1 MKISELISY
10 IRGVRP
16 EAPATAL
23 PDAVIYSF
31 VNEIEGLVQTE
42 VLLLSSADIITYAP
56 SETEDPVLLVAA
68 PHDKIYRAYVSAMV
82 DFANGEYARYQNG
95 MELFNEWWQEFQ
107 SWYALRYDPASGRG
121 EERGYYVSAY
131 AIAVKHGFTGTEEEW
146 TSALEASI
154 AAAAEEAAAAGA
166 SAAAAKDSAAKAA
179 AALTR
184 APKIGEGGT
193 WLIWDA
199 ATGAYADTGYE
210 AKGAD
215 GATGAV
221 GAAGRG
227 ISSFAKTGV
236 EAASI
241 TSPAQVSDIWRMQYD
256 DRTGVNVKIP
266 RGARWF
272 TCAALEALADS
283 EAVADYAVG
292 AVMGDYLLSTVTGNV
307 WRKAADTGNLWN
319 AIGCIKGA
327 AGAKGDT
334 DADGS
339 PGAKGDKGD
348 TGADG
353 APGAKGDKGDKG
365 DPGEKGDKGEPGTD
379 AEVTL
384 AKLAELYDGAVAQRA
399 LQITDAIP
407 LKQRSGSV
415 MAKVT
420 LQVLRSFVLD
430 SVKAIYND
438 EGYSAALPDEMGA
451 DGVLALVSDIPA
463 DFTADE
469 IAALWDAN

>member
-1 MKISELISY
+1 MDKIKHCITLDMH
-10 IRGVRP
+10 
-16 EAPATAL
+16 AATAQTAL
-23 PDAVIYSF
+23 SVKKGDTARKLIISLYADGKPYRPAEGCTAVLTAKKPDGNILYNACTISDGKIAYTFTPQTTSAAGDAECEVRVYDPDEQLITSPRFLLRVDPTVYNDGDTVESA
-31 VNEIEGLVQTE
+31 TE
-42 VLLLSSADIITYAP
+42 VSALTALV
-56 SETEDPVLLVAA
+56 SETTALKNEVERKLADGEFVGAKGDKGDP
-68 PHDKIYRAYVSAMV
+68 
-82 DFANGEYARYQNG
+82 GEKG
-95 MELFNEWWQEFQ
+95 
-107 SWYALRYDPASGRG
+107 D
-121 EERGYYVSAY
+121 
-131 AIAVKHGFTGTEEEW
+131 
-146 TSALEASI
+146 
-154 AAAAEEAAAAGA
+154 
-166 SAAAAKDSAAKAA
+166 
-179 AALTR
+179 
-184 APKIGEGGT
+184 
-193 WLIWDA
+193 
-199 ATGAYADTGYE
+199 TGAA
-210 AKGAD
+210 
-215 GATGAV
+215 GAV

-236 EAASI
+236 EAASV

-283 EAVADYAVG
+283 ETVADYAVG

-334 DADGS
+334 GADGS

-365 DPGEKGDKGEPGTD
+365 DPGEKGDKGDPGEPGTD

-384 AKLAELYDGAVAQRA
+384 AKIFELYDGAVAQRA
-399 LQITDAIP
+399 LQITDAVP
-407 LKQRSGSV
+407 LKQRSGSA

-430 SVKAIYND
+430 SVKNVYND

-451 DGVLALVSDIPA
+451 DGVLALASDIPA

>member
-1 MKISELISY
+1 MDKIKHCITLDMH
-10 IRGVRP
+10 
-16 EAPATAL
+16 AATAQTAL
-23 PDAVIYSF
+23 SVKKGDTARKLIISLYADGKPYRPAEGCTAVLTAKKPDGNILYNACTISDGKIAYTFTPQTTSAAGDAECEVRVYDPDEQLITSPRFLLRVDPTVYNDGDAVESA
-31 VNEIEGLVQTE
+31 TE
-42 VLLLSSADIITYAP
+42 VSALTALV
-56 SETEDPVLLVAA
+56 SETTVLKNEVERKLADGEFVGAKGDKGDP
-68 PHDKIYRAYVSAMV
+68 
-82 DFANGEYARYQNG
+82 GEKG
-95 MELFNEWWQEFQ
+95 
-107 SWYALRYDPASGRG
+107 D
-121 EERGYYVSAY
+121 
-131 AIAVKHGFTGTEEEW
+131 
-146 TSALEASI
+146 
-154 AAAAEEAAAAGA
+154 
-166 SAAAAKDSAAKAA
+166 
-179 AALTR
+179 
-184 APKIGEGGT
+184 
-193 WLIWDA
+193 
-199 ATGAYADTGYE
+199 TGAA
-210 AKGAD
+210 
-215 GATGAV
+215 GAV

-236 EAASI
+236 EAASV

-283 EAVADYAVG
+283 ETVADYAVG

-334 DADGS
+334 GAAGT

-353 APGAKGDKGDKG
+353 APGAKGDKGD
-365 DPGEKGDKGEPGTD
+365 PGEPGTD

-384 AKLAELYDGAVAQRA
+384 AKAELYDGAVAQRA
-399 LQITDAIP
+399 LQITDAVP

-451 DGVLALVSDIPA
+451 DGVLALASDIPA

-469 IAALWDAN
+469 ITALWDAN